1 MKQFLNTL
9 EDSMCILDINKKLMY
24 LNKASQES
32 IGYVNKLIDMQIL
45 EYKIVF
51 DKEQI
56 HLYIKNSEGKWK
68 SGRLQTYEITIEEE
82 QCFLGKIQWS
92 DILDKKKKA
101 QLLEAFLENL
111 NQSVCIKD
119 KLGNY
124 IYANRHYRE
133 RINATEDEIMGKRDE
148 NYWGEQYSTFFK
160 ESDDY
165 TLETNMECVIEE
177 KVVEEEKYFETTKFP
192 IVHEDTYIGVLI
204 KDITLQKILY
214 SQLVRD
220 QSENNKLSKLHHTVK
235 SLKEYFKTNQVNIWL
250 YNQEKECITPCFNI
264 ERIQKAFGGRID
276 LPLLKHQAERIKNGG
291 EVVVRTNTFPFRRN
305 NIRLDQT
312 KPIFYTLYYPIVYEN
327 KLLGLLNIIL
337 DKEPKQ
343 FVVKNYYM
351 NSICQHIAII
361 LATQYLSNQLQKE
374 CEQRINVEDELRKIV
389 SIVTDLIIV
398 VDTQGYFTWGNEGCM
413 QILGWSEEE
422 FLNMKW
428 QDIIHPDDYENA
440 KIKQKKWIQY
450 GRQEPCINRY
460 RCSDGTY
467 KWLRWDGYYKKTNG
481 MFIAAAKDIT
491 YEIEL
496 ERKEKLAK
504 EVLQIEKVRN
514 EFFANLSHEF
524 KTPLTL
530 IMSALQMLE
539 GFMNDSLED
548 QSLTTKYVG
557 IMRQNSYRLL
567 RLVNN
572 LIDVTKIDAGY
583 YEVTMHNYN
592 IINVVEEIVMSVAEY
607 AKNQEI
613 EIIFDTE
620 VEEEV
625 IACDPEKIERI
636 ILNLLSNALKYTL
649 EEGKIQVSMEVEGKE
664 VLIIV
669 QDNGIGIP
677 SEKVP
682 YIFERF
688 MQVNDVLTR
697 HCEGSGIGLSLV
709 KSLVELHEGTI
720 DVESSLGEGT
730 RFEIRLPRIQKAE
743 EELLIENIDDCQMS
757 QRRIEKCHIEFS
769 DIYKI

>member
-291 EVVVRTNTFPFRRN
+291 EVVVRSNTFPFRRN

-374 CEQRINVEDELRKIV
+374 CEQRINVEDDLRKIV

-496 ERKEKLAK
+496 EMKEKLAK

-539 GFMNDSLED
+539 GFMNDSLEN

>member
-68 SGRLQTYEITIEEE
+68 SGRLHTYEITIEEE

-220 QSENNKLSKLHHTVK
+220 QSENNNLSKLHHTVK

-264 ERIQKAFGGRID
+264 ERIEKAFGGRID

-374 CEQRINVEDELRKIV
+374 CEQRINVEDDLRKIV

-504 EVLQIEKVRN
+504 EVLQIEKLRN

-539 GFMNDSLED
+539 GFMNDSLEE